1 MLERMPKFINNFS
14 RPLIVLLVISLVC
27 TGVMTFKH
35 YSTPQNRYKIIEA
48 CDLLTPEIARKIGG
62 QQMVAAPQIKEVKT
76 DSTMTTFCVYRAGN
90 KSVSLAVRSPLNQKG
105 LDYNNEA
112 FKNPALGGQTVAGY
126 GDKAFWSPTFAQF
139 NVLKNGRWYIFSNGV
154 NIPSQRSA
162 NDAQKLAAQVDF

>member
-1 MLERMPKFINNFS
+1 MNK
-14 RPLIVLLVISLVC
+14 RPIVLLGLIALIIATAMGFQTYQKHRS
-27 TGVMTFKH
+27 GDSRFKIV
-35 YSTPQNRYKIIEA
+35 QA

-90 KSVSLAVRSPLNQKG
+90 KSVSLAVRSPRNQKG
-105 LDYNNEA
+105 VDFNTEA
-112 FKNPALGGQTVAGY
+112 FQNPGDGVAVPGY

-162 NDAQKLAAQVDF
+162 NDAQKLATQVDF

>member
-48 CDLLTPEIARKIGG
+48 CDLLTPEIAKKVGG
-62 QQMVAAPQIKEVKT
+62 QDMPPAPQIKATAT
-76 DSTMTTFCVYRAGN
+76 DSTVTTFCVYRAGN
-90 KSVSLAVRSPLNQKG
+90 KSVSVVVRSPRNQKG
-105 LDYNNEA
+105 VDFNTEA
-112 FKNPALGGQTVAGY
+112 FQNPGEGVAVPGY

>member
-1 MLERMPKFINNFS
+1 MNK
-14 RPLIVLLVISLVC
+14 RPIVLLGLIALIIATAMGFQTYQKHRS
-27 TGVMTFKH
+27 GDSRFKIV
-35 YSTPQNRYKIIEA
+35 QA

-162 NDAQKLAAQVDF
+162 NDAQKLADQVDF